1 MVNGV
6 ANKKVVFTSSAYRP
20 IDFRNN
26 QILQNALSN
35 FFFIRTCQDNI
46 KYPSFSPAIAIVMG
60 RNRGTEWEP
69 GIQAVHIRTNTP
81 SPADNIIDLAFLC
94 IRHARN
100 H

>member
-1 MVNGV
+1 MGSQI
-6 ANKKVVFTSSAYRP
+6 KKLFSPAQRTVLSIFVTIKFYKMRSA
-20 IDFRNN
+20 I
-26 QILQNALSN
+26 S
-35 FFFIRTCQDNI
+35 FFIRTCQDNI